1 MLGIMPSMPIFLG
14 WCAALGALG
23 GGVPPLGA
31 WGVGMLVTAGAI
43 WSTALAFPRNFWA
56 VGSAALLLGALGG
69 AAVVYRGA
77 FPERPEGKI
86 EGEGLVTAE
95 RPWGGRRA
103 VLVTLPQGTFLAFSS
118 PVTGLREGDRVAV
131 TGTLEAFRR
140 SPGGSFDAERYWRAR
155 GAKGELRGASWTLL
169 PPERWSL
176 AAVRS
181 SLRKK
186 ILLTLPPLTRGYL
199 LAALVGVSDPDRA
212 AVHRRAGTV
221 HLLSVSGFH
230 VGLVGLFGALIF
242 RGRGRWVLSSVLIW
256 VYVALAG
263 APPSAVRSAV
273 MAQGAL
279 LGWTLGRRGGITN
292 ALAVAGGGMLL
303 WNPWY
308 FWDVGW
314 RLSVLATLAL
324 ALLAE
329 SRLPH
334 RVAGILAS
342 PGAWIATAGEC
353 AAVFG
358 PVPLAGLAINLVA
371 LPAFGVLFPV
381 GILAGLPSL
390 IELPGGWVGA
400 DFAEDCFVLWE
411 GLSDALVRLFPG
423 SVTDAWIPTGIGA
436 LALGTLGGRVLGL
449 PPGRTLFLGAAT
461 MSFWGMIK
469 LI

>member
-23 GGVPPLGA
+23 GGGPPLGA
-31 WGVGMLVTAGAI
+31 WGVGVLVTAGAI

-86 EGEGLVTAE
+86 EGEGVVTAE

-103 VLVTLPQGTFLAFSS
+103 VLVALPQGTFLAFSS

-131 TGTLEAFRR
+131 AGTLEAFRR

-155 GAKGELRGASWTLL
+155 GATGELRGASWTLRSPSL
-169 PPERWSL
+169 WSL
-176 AAVRS
+176 AAWRS
-181 SLRKK
+181 SLRKR
-186 ILLTLPPLTRGYL
+186 ILLTLPPRTRGYV
-199 LAALVGVSDPDRA
+199 LAALIGVSDPDLA
-212 AVHRRAGTV
+212 EIHRRAGTV

-230 VGLVGLFGALIF
+230 VALVGLFGALLF
-242 RGRGRWVLSSVLIW
+242 RGRGRWVFSSALIW
-256 VYVALAG
+256 GYVVLAG

-279 LGWTLGRRGGITN
+279 LGWALGRRGGITN

-358 PVPLAGLAINLVA
+358 AVPLAGLVVNLVA

-381 GILAGLPSL
+381 GIIAGLPAL
-390 IELPGGWVGA
+390 LGIPGGRVGA
-400 DFAEDCFVLWE
+400 DFAEDLFFLWE
-411 GLSDALVRLFPG
+411 KLSEALVGLFPG
-423 SVTDAWIPTGIGA
+423 RVADAWLLSGLGA
-436 LALGTLGGRVLGL
+436 LTLVLLGGRVLEL
-449 PPGRTLFLGAAT
+449 SPGRTLFLGAVTLA
-461 MSFWGMIK
+461 FLGVGG
-469 LI
+469 L